1 MPLTPPSA
9 SDEEDADEEMRD
21 VRGQSPEPSRE
32 RAGERKDENDEFARR
47 AALDPAIARTIAAA
61 AEPSSSKPAP
71 PSTANRVSRRS
82 APARGGASAR
92 GDKRRAVQGQ
102 PPNEDRVDEERTVR
116 LPPGAFPG
124 QREDEHGEDEGQQP
138 VQQGKKR
145 TSRGKSASQQPAQQ
159 TPARRLT
166 RSRASTV
173 DPASPPPQNTTS
185 RRSTRASSVQ
195 PERQEQKQ
203 PEMREVSRTPVRR
216 SSRLSGQSQAGTARK
231 TTRGRGKIAEESA
244 EE

>member
-9 SDEEDADEEMRD
+9 SEDEEMRD
-21 VRGQSPEPSRE
+21 ARQESPKRKEN
-32 RAGERKDENDEFARR
+32 GKDEKDEFARR

-71 PSTANRVSRRS
+71 PSTAKRVSRRS
-82 APARGGASAR
+82 APARGGAGAR

-124 QREDEHGEDEGQQP
+124 QSEDEHGEEDEQP
-138 VQQGKKR
+138 AQQGKKR
-145 TSRGKSASQQPAQQ
+145 ASRGKSSSQPAQQ
-159 TPARRLT
+159 TLARRMT

-173 DPASPPPQNTTS
+173 EPASPPPQNTTT

-216 SSRLSGQSQAGTARK
+216 SSRLSGQPQQGTARK
-231 TTRGRGKIAEESA
+231 STRGRSRIEEESG